1 MVDVLWFILVVL
13 IPAIVLHEYAHGLSA
28 YMLGDPTAKNQGRLT
43 LNPIKHID
51 PVGSLVVP
59 GALFLA
65 YYFGLTRSLMLFG
78 WARPVPVNFR
88 NLRPRRLGM
97 TLVAVAGPLT
107 NIALAFIFSRFYQ
120 LSADPHLADIS
131 PSLSQVSHICA
142 WGVALNLTLAVFNM
156 MPIPPL
162 DGSRVVTSLL
172 PMKLAYYYSL
182 LEPFGIIILI
192 VLLQLGLFGFLFPL
206 IEQAG
211 YWIGVQL

>member
-1 MVDVLWFILVVL
+1 MLDVLSFIVVVL
-13 IPAIVLHEYAHGLSA
+13 TPAIVLHELAHGLSA
-28 YMLGDPTAKNQGRLT
+28 NLLGDPTAKNQGRLT

-51 PVGSLVVP
+51 PVGSIIVP

-65 YYFGLTRSLMLFG
+65 HYFGLTRSLMLFG

-88 NLRPRRLGM
+88 NLRPLRLGM
-97 TLVAVAGPLT
+97 ALVAIAGPLT
-107 NIALAFIFSRFYQ
+107 NIVLAFIFSRLYIWPA
-120 LSADPHLADIS
+120 LSNA
-131 PSLSQVSHICA
+131 SHICA
-142 WGVALNLTLAVFNM
+142 WGVVLNLTLAVFNM

-172 PMKLAYYYSL
+172 PMKLAYYYSR

-192 VLLQLGLFGFLFPL
+192 VLLQLGMLGFLYPL